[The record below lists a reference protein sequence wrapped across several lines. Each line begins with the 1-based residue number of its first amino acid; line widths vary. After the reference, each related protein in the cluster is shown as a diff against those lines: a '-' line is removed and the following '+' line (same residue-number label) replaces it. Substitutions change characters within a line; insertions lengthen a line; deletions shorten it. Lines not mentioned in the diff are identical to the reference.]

1 MRPPPWP
8 APTATEPVDATVRL
22 PGSKSVTNRALVLG
36 ALASGVTHVR
46 APLKARDTSLMV
58 EGLRALGASVREEGL
73 DWFVTG
79 GLSDGSA
86 TVDAGNAGTV
96 ARFLPAVAA
105 LRSGDVTFTGDARM
119 SSRPVAPLLDALRS
133 VGAVVEGDAVPFVV
147 RGSGS
152 LRGGAVTVDASQ
164 SSQLVS
170 GLLLAGS
177 RMTSGLDL
185 RHEGPAM
192 PSRPH
197 VEMTLA
203 MLRSFGADVAEEGD
217 RWSVAPGALT
227 GTVVDVEPDLS
238 NAAPFLAAAV
248 VTGGVVRVP
257 HWPAST
263 TQPGAALPALLE
275 RMGAS
280 WSLSE
285 SGLSLS
291 GPSRVLGLDAD
302 LSDCGELA
310 PVLAAVACV
319 AAGPSRLSGIG
330 HLRLQETDR
339 LAALASELRA
349 LGAGVAEW
357 EDRLEITPRPLS
369 GGVFAT
375 YDDHRLVHAAAVLG
389 LAVPG
394 LSVENAE
401 TVGKTMPDFVERWTA
416 MLG

>member
-1 MRPPPWP
+1 MGQMRWT
-8 APTATEPVDATVRL
+8 APTAAGPVDATVRL

-36 ALASGVTHVR
+36 ALASGTTHVR
-46 APLKARDTSLMV
+46 APLRARDTVLMV
-58 EGLRALGASVREEGL
+58 SALRSLGVPVVDEGL
-73 DWFVTG
+73 DWVVTG
-79 GLSDGSA
+79 GLGDGSV

-105 LRSGDVTFTGDARM
+105 LRSGDVSFVGDPRM
-119 SSRPVAPLLDALRS
+119 SSRPVAPLLEALRS
-133 VGAVVEGDAVPFVV
+133 LGAVVDGDAVPFVV

-170 GLLLAGS
+170 GLLLAGP
-177 RMTSGLDL
+177 RIASGLEL
-185 RHEGPAM
+185 RHEGPPM

-203 MLRSFGADVAEEGD
+203 MLRAFGASVAERPH
-217 RWSVAPGALT
+217 RWSVAPGSLT
-227 GTVVDVEPDLS
+227 GSVVDVEPDLS
-238 NAAPFLAAAV
+238 GAAPFLAAAV

-257 HWPAST
+257 HWPAFT
-263 TQPGAALPALLE
+263 TQPGAALPVLLE

-280 WSLSE
+280 WSLSGA
-285 SGLSLS
+285 GLELR
-291 GPSRVLGLDAD
+291 GPSRVSSIDAD
-302 LSDCGELA
+302 LSDGGELA

-319 AAGPSRLSGIG
+319 ASGPSTLRGIA

-339 LAALASELRA
+339 LAALANELRD
-349 LGAGVAEW
+349 LGAGVVEW
-357 EDRLEITPRPLS
+357 EDGLEITPRPLS

-375 YDDHRLVHAAAVLG
+375 YDDHRLAHAAAVLG
-389 LAVPG
+389 LVVPG
-394 LSVENAE
+394 LSIENVE
-401 TVGKTMPDFVERWTA
+401 TVAKTMPDFVERWAA